1 MRGLKANLCQSPI
14 NFCFDP
20 KWCLRSLLTH
30 IRTGYLPSPPPN
42 VKKTKWNLWI
52 HWTNWS
58 ETMWRRGE
66 GFFACLPSL
75 VKLMANI
82 QDSGGKMFKVLLSQ
96 VLWSVQHTSL
106 VRLWRL
112 VWLVLIILTAPS
124 GLTVRL
130 RAVQSIKFSGL
141 LAFFRVQIWQNI
153 CAHIWVPKN
162 GTSGARTKILRP
174 LL

>member
-1 MRGLKANLCQSPI
+1 MPYIGPLNTSEGARKSD
-14 NFCFDP
+14 FDFDYLSQHP
-20 KWCLRSLLTH
+20 TH
-30 IRTGYLPSPPPN
+30 IKTGYLPSPPPN

-52 HWTNWS
+52 HWINWS

-112 VWLVLIILTAPS
+112 VWLVLIILKAPS

-130 RAVQSIKFSGL
+130 RAVQSRKFSGL
-141 LAFFRVQIWQNI
+141 LAFFDSPHLIGFTFAV
-153 CAHIWVPKN
+153 
-162 GTSGARTKILRP
+162 
-174 LL
+174 